1 MKTTQ
6 ISTMAISEATR
17 QSRTQLQLKL
27 AASQK
32 EATTGR
38 LADVGQGL
46 GYLTGRAVS
55 VRQDLDRLNTFK
67 DTNAIAATRLQ
78 QTETA
83 LEGVADLAQE
93 FISTLVAARAS
104 AASAEV
110 AVADARTKL
119 IALTS
124 AMNNAANGAFLFSG
138 INTDVKP
145 LTDYFATPAP
155 ANQTA
160 VATEFTTAFGLAQGD
175 PGTEL
180 ISGAA
185 MQTFLDGPYS
195 TLFDSTNWTAT
206 WSAASDQ
213 NITSRISNNEIIETS
228 ANANTS
234 GIRLLA
240 SAYAMVADLGLES
253 LSQEAYQVV
262 LDKAVAVTGE
272 AIGDL
277 TQLRAAL
284 GTNQERIT
292 TSNERMS
299 IQITIMTE
307 HVNLL
312 EGVDPF
318 EASSRVNA
326 LLTQVETAYALTARL
341 QRLSLVNYL

>member
-6 ISTMAISEATR
+6 ISTQAISEATR
-17 QSRTQLQLKL
+17 IARTNLQVRLSD
-27 AASQK
+27 AQK
-32 EATTGR
+32 EATTSR

-46 GYLTGRAVS
+46 GYLTGRSVS
-55 VRQDLDRLNTFK
+55 LRQDLDRLNTFK
-67 DTNAIAATRLQ
+67 DTNAIASTRLQ
-78 QTETA
+78 QTQTT

-124 AMNNAANGAFLFSG
+124 SMNNAANGAFLYSG

-145 LTDYFATPAP
+145 LTDYFSTPTA
-155 ANQTA
+155 ANRAA
-160 VATEFTTAFGLAQGD
+160 VATEFTTAFGIAQGD

-180 ISGAA
+180 ITSAD
-185 MQTFLDGPYS
+185 MKTFLDGPFS
-195 TLFDSTNWTAT
+195 TLFDNANWTTT

-213 NITSRISNNEIIETS
+213 NITSRISNNELIETS
-228 ANANTS
+228 ANANTKS
-234 GIRLLA
+234 IRLLA
-240 SAYAMVADLGLES
+240 SAYTMVADLGVDK
-253 LSQEAYQVV
+253 LSQDAYQAV
-262 LDKAVAVTGE
+262 LDKAIAVTGE

-277 TQLRAAL
+277 TQLRAGL
-284 GTNQERIT
+284 GTAEERIS
-292 TSNERMS
+292 TSNDRMS
-299 IQITIMTE
+299 MQITIMTE
-307 HVNLL
+307 HINLL

-318 EASSRVNA
+318 EASARVNT

-341 QRLSLVNYL
+341 QRLSLINYL

>member
-1 MKTTQ
+1 
-6 ISTMAISEATR
+6 
-17 QSRTQLQLKL
+17 
-27 AASQK
+27 
-32 EATTGR
+32 
-38 LADVGQGL
+38 
-46 GYLTGRAVS
+46 VS
-55 VRQDLDRLNTFK
+55 LRQDLDRLNTFK
-67 DTNAIAATRLQ
+67 DTNAIATTRLK
-78 QTETA
+78 QTQTA
-83 LEGVADLAQE
+83 LEGIADLAQE
-93 FISTLVAARAS
+93 FISTLVGARAS

-124 AMNNAANGAFLFSG
+124 AMNNAANGAFLFAG

-145 LTDYFATPAP
+145 FADYFETPTPANR
-155 ANQTA
+155 AA
-160 VATEFTTAFGLAQGD
+160 VATEFTSAFGLAQGD

-180 ISGAA
+180 ITSTDMTA
-185 MQTFLDGPYS
+185 FLNGPYS
-195 TLFDSTNWTAT
+195 ALFDSANWTST
-206 WSAASDQ
+206 WSSASDR
-213 NITSRISNNEIIETS
+213 NITSRINNNELIETS

-240 SAYAMVADLGLES
+240 SAYTMVADLGAET
-253 LSQEAYQVV
+253 LSQDAFQAIV
-262 LDKAVAVTGE
+262 DKAIAVTGE

-284 GTNQERIT
+284 GTSEERID
-292 TSNERMS
+292 TSNNRMS
-299 IQITIMTE
+299 LQITIMTE

-341 QRLSLVNYL
+341 QRLSLINYL

>member
-6 ISTMAISEATR
+6 ISTQAISDATR
-17 QSRTQLQLKL
+17 LSRMRLQLQL
-27 AASQK
+27 SEGQK

-46 GYLTGRAVS
+46 GYLTGRSVS
-55 VRQDLDRLNTFK
+55 LRQDLDRLNTFK
-67 DTNAIAATRLQ
+67 DTNAIATTRLK
-78 QTETA
+78 QTQTA
-83 LEGVADLAQE
+83 LEGIADLAQQ
-93 FISTLVAARAS
+93 FISTLVGARAS

-124 AMNNAANGAFLFSG
+124 AMNNAANGAFLFAG

-145 LTDYFATPAP
+145 FTDYFETPTPANR
-155 ANQTA
+155 AA
-160 VATEFTTAFGLAQGD
+160 VATEFTSAFGLAQGD

-180 ISGAA
+180 ITSTDRKA
-185 MQTFLDGPYS
+185 FLDGPYS
-195 TLFDSTNWTAT
+195 ALFDSTNWTAT
-206 WSAASDQ
+206 WSSASDR
-213 NITSRISNNEIIETS
+213 NITSRINNNELIETS
-228 ANANTS
+228 ANANNS

-240 SAYAMVADLGLES
+240 SAYTMVADLGAET
-253 LSQEAYQVV
+253 LSQDAFQAIV
-262 LDKAVAVTGE
+262 DKAIAVTGE

-284 GTNQERIT
+284 GTSEERID
-292 TSNERMS
+292 TSNNRMS
-299 IQITIMTE
+299 LQITIMTE

-341 QRLSLVNYL
+341 QRLSLINYL

>member
-6 ISTMAISEATR
+6 ISTLAISEATR
-17 QSRTQLQLKL
+17 QSRTKLQLTL
-27 AASQK
+27 ATSQK

-46 GYLTGRAVS
+46 GYLTGRSVS
-55 VRQDLDRLNTFK
+55 LRQDLDRLNTFK
-67 DTNAIAATRLQ
+67 DTNSIATTRLQ
-78 QTETA
+78 QTQTA

-104 AASAEV
+104 ASSAEV
-110 AVADARTKL
+110 AVADAKTKL

-124 AMNNAANGAFLFSG
+124 AMNNAANGAYLYSG

-145 LTDYFATPAP
+145 LTDYFATPTA
-155 ANQTA
+155 ANRAA
-160 VATEFTTAFGLAQGD
+160 VATEFTTAFGVPQGA

-180 ISGAA
+180 ITSAD
-185 MQTFLDGPYS
+185 MKTFLDGPFS
-195 TLFDSTNWTAT
+195 ALFNSANWTST
-206 WSAASDQ
+206 WSSASDQ
-213 NITSRISNNEIIETS
+213 NITSRISNNELIETS
-228 ANANTS
+228 TNANVS

-240 SAYAMVADLGLES
+240 SAYTMVADLGAES
-253 LSQEAYQVV
+253 LSQDAFQAVV
-262 LDKAVAVTGE
+262 DKAIAVTGE

-277 TQLRAAL
+277 TQLRASL
-284 GTNQERIT
+284 GTNQERIS
-292 TSNERMS
+292 TSNDRMS
-299 IQITIMTE
+299 MQITIMTE
-307 HVNLL
+307 HINLL

-341 QRLSLVNYL
+341 QRLSLINYL